1 MPYKRR
7 IRTSELI
14 QKRARE
20 LRKQMTS
27 AESKLWERL
36 RNRRLNGLKFRRQ
49 HPLGPF
55 VADFYCPAHRLVVE
69 LDGDIH
75 DKQIDA
81 YLVRA
86 QKIMDHGYSII
97 RFKNDEI
104 ENDIETVL
112 ASIKSACKI
121 DLPPVR

>member
-1 MPYKRR
+1 
-7 IRTSELI
+7 
-14 QKRARE
+14 
-20 LRKQMTS
+20 
-27 AESKLWERL
+27 
-36 RNRRLNGLKFRRQ
+36 
-49 HPLGPF
+49 
-55 VADFYCPAHRLVVE
+55 VVE